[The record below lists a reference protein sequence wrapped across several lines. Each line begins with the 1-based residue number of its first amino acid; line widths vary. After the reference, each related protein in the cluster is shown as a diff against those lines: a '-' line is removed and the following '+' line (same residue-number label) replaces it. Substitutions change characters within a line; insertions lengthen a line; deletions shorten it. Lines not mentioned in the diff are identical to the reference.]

1 MMQSRTH
8 TCGELRLADAGRAVK
23 LCGWMEN
30 VREVSSA
37 LAFVVVRD
45 FYGTTQVVAETEE
58 MVKAFK
64 AITRESTISVEGTVR
79 ERASKNPHMDTGDIE
94 VVPEKV
100 EVLMADAGIVRNRAK
115 IQAAIQNA
123 GVFLA
128 IQKEFGSFDR
138 YLWGFTD
145 GKVILNTDDVFH
157 TSTDLSDKISKDLK
171 RRGMKFVGTTIIYSF
186 LQAVGVVNDHE
197 LACFCHPSHAE

>member
-1 MMQSRTH
+1 MVRCRWADPNS
-8 TCGELRLADAGRAVK
+8 EIYLAYHDREWGRPEHDDRKLFEMLTLEGFQAGLSWLTPA
-23 LCGWMEN
+23 
-30 VREVSSA
+30 
-37 LAFVVVRD
+37 
-45 FYGTTQVVAETEE
+45 VVAEY
-58 MVKAFK
+58 
-64 AITRESTISVEGTVR
+64 G
-79 ERASKNPHMDTGDIE
+79 
-94 VVPEKV
+94 PEKV
-100 EVLMADAGIVRNRAK
+100 EALMADAGIVRNRAK

-171 RRGMKFVGTTIIYSF
+171 RW
-186 LQAVGVVNDHE
+186 
-197 LACFCHPSHAE
+197 